1 MAPND
6 SDAQTQRPARR
17 TVARYA
23 VPVAVAGVAAAT
35 IGLVPA
41 LAAAGD
47 PDLPEITAQQL
58 VERIAASDVQQVSGT
73 VKVTTDLGLPSIAG
87 LGDLM
92 GGDAAAKSA
101 DAQLMRLAS
110 GTHTLKVAADGPDR
124 QRLTLQD
131 GDEEFTLVRDGA
143 ETWAYDS
150 RSGEVH
156 HEKDRAA
163 DGGAHGRGAADGA
176 EEGGAGQPPVTPK
189 ELAVQALAAV
199 DGTTSVTVE
208 GTARVAGRDA
218 YQLVVKPRQ
227 SGSTIGAVKV
237 AVDAANGVPLK
248 FTLLPSAGGAAA
260 VDVGFTK
267 VDFSKPDPSVFAF
280 TPPKGAKVVEGGAEG
295 AAGGPAAGLKEKDR
309 EALERDLGELDGLD
323 GLLGGGAA
331 SGVNVIGEGWTT
343 VVELGGP
350 AGASEGGAKA
360 GGGAG
365 SEGGGS
371 AGGGAKAGGA
381 PEELPAAAQ
390 QFLDGLGTRVSGE
403 FGSGMVFKTRL
414 VNALMTDDGRV
425 YAGAVTQSALV
436 AAANEAA
443 K

>member
-267 VDFSKPDPSVFAF
+267 VDFSKPDPSVFTF

-360 GGGAG
+360 GGGAK

>member
-1 MAPND
+1 MAPNAPND
-6 SDAQTQRPARR
+6 SDAQTPRPARR

-47 PDLPEITAQQL
+47 PDLPKITAQQL
-58 VERIAASDVQQVSGT
+58 VEKIAAADTQQVSGT
-73 VKVTTDLGLPSIAG
+73 VKITTDLGLPSIAG

-101 DAQLMRLAS
+101 DAQLMRFAS

-124 QRLTLQD
+124 QRLTVQD
-131 GDEEFTLVRDGA
+131 GDDEYTLVRNGDQA
-143 ETWAYDS
+143 WAYDS
-150 RSGEVH
+150 KSGEVH
-156 HEKDRAA
+156 HEK
-163 DGGAHGRGAADGA
+163 GLGTGTGERGADEDADL
-176 EEGGAGQPPVTPK
+176 PPVTPK
-189 ELAVQALAAV
+189 ELAAQALAAA

-218 YQLVVKPRQ
+218 YQLVVKPEQ
-227 SGSTIGAVKV
+227 SGSTIGSVKV
-237 AVDAANGVPLK
+237 AVDAENGVPLK
-248 FTLLPSAGGAAA
+248 FTLTPSSGGTAA

-267 VDFSKPDPSVFAF
+267 VDFGKPAASEFTF
-280 TPPKGAKVVEGGAEG
+280 TPPKGAKVVEGDGGKPGG
-295 AAGGPAAGLKEKDR
+295 AAAELKEKDR
-309 EALERDLGELDGLD
+309 KALEKELEDLE
-323 GLLGGGAA
+323 GAA
-331 SGVNVIGEGWTT
+331 GPDGERGVNVIGEGWTT
-343 VVELGGP
+343 VVELAGP
-350 AGASEGGAKA
+350 GAPADAPKGGAK
-360 GGGAG
+360 
-365 SEGGGS
+365 
-371 AGGGAKAGGA
+371 
-381 PEELPAAAQ
+381 PEDLPKEAQ

-425 YAGAVTQSALV
+425 YVGAVTEKALV
-436 AAANEAA
+436 AAANDAA

>member
-6 SDAQTQRPARR
+6 SDAQTPRPARR
-17 TVARYA
+17 TLARYA

-47 PDLPEITAQQL
+47 PDLPKITAQEL
-58 VERIAASDVQQVSGT
+58 VEKIAASDVQQLSGT

-124 QRLTLQD
+124 QRLTVQD
-131 GDEEFTLVRDGA
+131 GDGEYTLVRNGDQA
-143 ETWAYDS
+143 WAYDS
-150 RSGEVH
+150 ASGEVH
-156 HEKDRAA
+156 HEKGLGTAPEDR
-163 DGGAHGRGAADGA
+163 DGHGRGT
-176 EEGGAGQPPVTPK
+176 GGDDLPVTPK
-189 ELAVQALAAV
+189 ELAAQALAAV

-208 GTARVAGRDA
+208 GSARVAGRDA
-218 YQLVVKPRQ
+218 YQLVVRPEQ

-237 AVDAANGVPLK
+237 AVDAENGVPLK
-248 FTLLPSAGGAAA
+248 FTLTPSAGGAAA

-267 VDFSKPDPSVFAF
+267 VDFGKPAASEFTF
-280 TPPKGAKVVEGGAEG
+280 TPPKGAKVVEGEG
-295 AAGGPAAGLKEKDR
+295 AGDEGPAAGLKEKDR
-309 EALERDLGELDGLD
+309 KALEQE
-323 GLLGGGAA
+323 LGGLEDLAGGAGGQ
-331 SGVNVIGEGWTT
+331 GVNVIGEGWTT
-343 VVELGGP
+343 VVELAGP
-350 AGASEGGAKA
+350 GAPADAPKGKPQGAKPEAGAT
-360 GGGAG
+360 
-365 SEGGGS
+365 
-371 AGGGAKAGGA
+371 
-381 PEELPAAAQ
+381 PEELPKEAQ

-425 YAGAVTQSALV
+425 YVGAVTEKALV
-436 AAANEAA
+436 AAANDTSE
-443 K
+443 

>member
-1 MAPND
+1 MAPNAPID
-6 SDAQTQRPARR
+6 SDAQTPRPARR

-47 PDLPEITAQQL
+47 PDLPKITAQQL
-58 VERIAASDVQQVSGT
+58 VEKIAAADTQQVSGT
-73 VKVTTDLGLPSIAG
+73 VKITTDLGLPSLAG

-92 GGDAAAKSA
+92 GDDAAAKSA
-101 DAQLMRLAS
+101 DAQLMRFAS

-124 QRLTLQD
+124 QRLTVQD
-131 GDEEFTLVRDGA
+131 GDEEYTLVRNGDQA
-143 ETWAYDS
+143 WAYDS

-156 HEKDRAA
+156 HEKGLDT
-163 DGGAHGRGAADGA
+163 GAGERGADEDADL
-176 EEGGAGQPPVTPK
+176 PPVTPK
-189 ELAVQALAAV
+189 ELAAQALAAV

-218 YQLVVKPRQ
+218 YQLVVKPEQ
-227 SGSTIGAVKV
+227 SGSTIGSVKV
-237 AVDAANGVPLK
+237 AVDAENGVPLK
-248 FTLLPSAGGAAA
+248 FTLTPSSGGAAA

-267 VDFSKPDPSVFAF
+267 VDFGKPAASEFTF
-280 TPPKGAKVVEGGAEG
+280 TPPKGAKVVEGDGGKPGG
-295 AAGGPAAGLKEKDR
+295 AAAELKEKDGK
-309 EALERDLGELDGLD
+309 ALEKELKDLEGAVGPDGER
-323 GLLGGGAA
+323 
-331 SGVNVIGEGWTT
+331 GVNVIGEGWTT
-343 VVELGGP
+343 VVELAGP
-350 AGASEGGAKA
+350 GAPADAPKGGA
-360 GGGAG
+360 
-365 SEGGGS
+365 EPEDL
-371 AGGGAKAGGA
+371 
-381 PEELPAAAQ
+381 PEEAR

-425 YAGAVTQSALV
+425 YVGAVTEKALV
-436 AAANEAA
+436 AAANDAA

>member
-156 HEKDRAA
+156 HEKDQTA
-163 DGGAHGRGAADGA
+163 DGGAHGRGAAG
-176 EEGGAGQPPVTPK
+176 EGGAGQPPVTPK
-189 ELAVQALAAV
+189 ELAARALAAV

-267 VDFSKPDPSVFAF
+267 VDFSKPDASAFTF

-309 EALERDLGELDGLD
+309 EALERDLGELEGLDGLD

-360 GGGAG
+360 GAKA
-365 SEGGGS
+365 E
-371 AGGGAKAGGA
+371 GGAKAGGA
-381 PEELPAAAQ
+381 PEELPEAAQ

-436 AAANEAA
+436 AAANDAA